1 MKNKIKNNKIKN
13 TGIMFETLA
22 RQITADVLDESKSS
36 SEAMQIVKKYFN
48 KNSELRKELQLYQ
61 QLTKKNF
68 TNESKASSFVD
79 IIVQAR
85 KQLNNSKLRNEKYNI
100 IKELRDTFPID
111 KLFSSKIDN
120 YHVYASIYKLF
131 EYSDVLNEVSNP
143 EDLIKAKFA
152 IVEFMCKGETKEKI
166 SDEIRQFQNE
176 DKTVKLLTQQLLI
189 EKFNEKY
196 NAKLNT
202 NQKELIRDY
211 IHNVSNV
218 QTLNEIISKHTA
230 KILKEINLIT
240 KKIPDAAIKIKVEQ
254 IGKEIKIIS
263 EKKNIKDNYIVG
275 ILRTYELIAEIKKH
289 MKQAGCSK
297 KENVNG

>member
-22 RQITADVLDESKSS
+22 RQLTADVLDESKSS

-48 KNSELRKELQLYQ
+48 KDSELRKELQLYQ
-61 QLTKKNF
+61 QLTKKSF

-100 IKELRDTFPID
+100 IKELRDKFPID

-120 YHVYASIYKLF
+120 YYIFASIYKLF

-152 IVEFMCKGETKEKI
+152 IVEFMCKGETSREKV
-166 SDEIRQFQNE
+166 SDEIRQLQNE

-196 NAKLNT
+196 SQKLNA
-202 NQKELIRDY
+202 NQRELIRDY
-211 IHNVSNV
+211 IHNVSNTK
-218 QTLNEIISKHTA
+218 TLNETVAKHIT
-230 KILKEINLIT
+230 KILVEIKSLLT
-240 KKIPDAAIKIKVEQ
+240 KIPDPAIKIKINQ
-254 IGKEIKIIS
+254 IGKEMKVIS

-289 MKQAGCSK
+289 IK
-297 KENVNG
+297 KSSCGKAVIK